1 MELIQ
6 LHERAWG
13 MEQYGARPSLSD
25 LLQRPIVV
33 FWTGDDKAGKG
44 RFTLSVHN
52 EVEELNSIIL
62 SMILSGKVT
71 ASSNRKLSK
80 IFVNQKL
87 VNITGVRL
95 LVAQG

>member
-13 MEQYGARPSLSD
+13 MDQYPGRPSLSD

-33 FWTGDDKAGKG
+33 FWAGDDKAGKG

-52 EVEELNSIIL
+52 EVEELNSIVL
-62 SMILSGKVT
+62 SMILSNKVT
-71 ASSNRKLSK
+71 VSSNRKLSK

-95 LVAQG
+95 LVG